1 MLENPAPTAPDS
13 APAIKRYV
21 PANQRNRSL
30 GRRKSGDWFDS
41 TNNVY
46 GNDSEKSQA
55 VTSRNYPV
63 GDAGSSSF
71 LNEDHPRPGLIALEG
86 CSGSEAS
93 RLLSNRMLSTQPSY
107 CFYRV
112 LVCSN
117 ASFELS
123 YIQLKG
129 GARASFLGC
138 VVGWGCWKQ
147 KRRLSG
153 EGQGAF
159 VGLSF
164 NCHSLP
170 PFATGWAAAMHRCHD
185 TSIDLSERPVLYS
198 GSSDSAWRNFRL
210 PHQMMS
216 STNSIGP
223 SPGSQMDFLGEL
235 RRAIRNANAN
245 SDN

>member
-30 GRRKSGDWFDS
+30 GRRKSG
-41 TNNVY
+41 
-46 GNDSEKSQA
+46 EKSQA

-93 RLLSNRMLSTQPSY
+93 RLLSNR
-107 CFYRV
+107 
-112 LVCSN
+112 
-117 ASFELS
+117 
-123 YIQLKG
+123 
-129 GARASFLGC
+129 
-138 VVGWGCWKQ
+138 
-147 KRRLSG
+147 
-153 EGQGAF
+153 
-159 VGLSF
+159 
-164 NCHSLP
+164 
-170 PFATGWAAAMHRCHD
+170 WAAAMHRCHD